1 MKMKKICTAVLM
13 LFLMLCL
20 VKASVAESFT
30 LPVDNSPGPV
40 PNPAGYVSDTAYED
54 DSLSVT
60 LESRKIGDSM
70 YHIAWVRISDPSQ
83 LRTAL
88 AGPYGSKKTARTTDI
103 AAQNNAVVAIN
114 GDYFQYRSGGYE
126 VRQGEVLRKTPNS
139 KLDLLVVD
147 EAGDFHIFQKS
158 NKKELTAFLQEHT
171 TVNAFTFGP
180 ALVKD
185 GKVQTIYNS
194 YGFAPQ
200 DRAPRV
206 GIGQIGPLKYVLVVV
221 DGRQEGYSRGITI
234 KMLGEFMSEIGC
246 LQAFNLDGGG
256 SATMAFNGV
265 CFNSTSDK
273 AERNISDI
281 IYFASAI
288 PESAYADNGKQ
299 E

>member
-1 MKMKKICTAVLM
+1 MNLKRISIVPWTLLMVLT
-13 LFLMLCL
+13 LMS
-20 VKASVAESFT
+20 AAMGESYT
-30 LPVDNSPGPV
+30 LPVDSTKGPK
-40 PNPAGYVSDTAYED
+40 PNPAGYISDTEYKDE
-54 DSLSVT
+54 SLSVT

-70 YHIAWVRISDPSQ
+70 YHIAWVKISDPSQ

-88 AGPYGSKKTARTTDI
+88 AGPYGSQKTAKTTDI
-103 AAQNNAVVAIN
+103 ADKNNAVVAIN

-126 VRQGEVLRKTPNS
+126 VRQGEVLRKTPNT
-139 KLDLLVVD
+139 KLDLLVID
-147 EAGDFHIFQKS
+147 EAGDFHLFKKS
-158 NKKELTAFLQEHT
+158 NKKDLAAFLQEHT
-171 TVNAFTFGP
+171 AVNALTFGP
-180 ALVKD
+180 ALVID
-185 GKVQTIYNS
+185 GELQTIYNS

-206 GIGQIGPLKYVLVVV
+206 GIGQTGPLQYVLVVV

-234 KMLGEFMSEIGC
+234 KMLGEFMGELGC

-256 SATMAFNGV
+256 SATLAFNGV
-265 CFNSTSDK
+265 SYNSTSDK

-281 IYFASAI
+281 IYFASAV

>member
-1 MKMKKICTAVLM
+1 MKPSKTCAFVLLL
-13 LFLMLCL
+13 LFILGL
-20 VKASVAESFT
+20 AAAAGESYS
-30 LPVDNSPGPV
+30 LPVDNSPGPN
-40 PNPAGYVSDTAYED
+40 PNPAGYISDTEYKDE
-54 DSLSVT
+54 SLSVT

-70 YHIAWVRISDPSQ
+70 YHIAWVKISDPSQ

-103 AAQNNAVVAIN
+103 AAVNNAVVAIN
-114 GDYFQYRSGGYE
+114 GDYFQYRNGGYE
-126 VRQGEVLRKTPNS
+126 VRQSEVLRKTPNT

-158 NKKELTAFLQEHT
+158 SKKELTAFSKEHT
-171 TVNAFTFGP
+171 AINAFTFGP
-180 ALVKD
+180 ALVID
-185 GKVQTIYNS
+185 GEVQTIYNS

-206 GIGQIGPLKYVLVVV
+206 GIGQIGPLQYVLVVV

-234 KMLGEFMSEIGC
+234 KMLGEFMSELGC

-256 SATMAFNGV
+256 SATMAFNGA
-265 CFNSTSDK
+265 CYNSTSDK

-281 IYFASAI
+281 IYFASAV
-288 PESAYADNGKQ
+288 PESAFADDGKQ